1 MCDGVVVLSDNLDSE
16 VFDLV
21 MNGLNEPIVDLGVA
35 HLYGSLEGFDFNT
48 MSDRDR

>member
-1 MCDGVVVLSDNLDSE
+1 MYGMMMMSTDNLDSE

>member
-1 MCDGVVVLSDNLDSE
+1 MMMMSTDNLDSE